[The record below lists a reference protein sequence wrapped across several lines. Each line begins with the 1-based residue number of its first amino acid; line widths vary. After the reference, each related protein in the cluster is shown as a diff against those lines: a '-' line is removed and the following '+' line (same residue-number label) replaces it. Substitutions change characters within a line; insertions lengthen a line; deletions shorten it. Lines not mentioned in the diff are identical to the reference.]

1 MGTKKV
7 GSSFPH
13 PLSAAMAASILVFK
27 VPGSSGKV
35 VKLATSVAFIR
46 KIKS

>member
-1 MGTKKV
+1 MGTKKA

-13 PLSAAMAASILVFK
+13 PLSAATAASMFVFK
-27 VPGSSGKV
+27 APGRSGKV
-35 VKLATSVAFIR
+35 VKLATSVTFIR